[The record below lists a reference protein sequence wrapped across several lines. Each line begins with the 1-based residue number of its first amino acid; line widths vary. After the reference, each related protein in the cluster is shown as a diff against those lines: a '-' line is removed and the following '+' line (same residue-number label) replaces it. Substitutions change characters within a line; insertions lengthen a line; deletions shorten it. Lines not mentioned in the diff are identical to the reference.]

1 MVVVMDQSEGA
12 IIFQMEEDPVVHL
25 QDEIVEGEMDDS
37 MEEAAEEWEEA
48 IIFRMEGDP
57 VVDLVDEVLEE
68 VMDGTVEEVGTVPQ
82 AVVGEIKA
90 VVVEETKAVVEASQ
104 EAVHTMPRDGVD
116 GTVQLMID
124 NEKWHESMKGLLGT
138 TTEKEVVV
146 VVCYTTETEI
156 HTTKV
161 MMAVDT

>member
-1 MVVVMDQSEGA
+1 
-12 IIFQMEEDPVVHL
+12 
-25 QDEIVEGEMDDS
+25 
-37 MEEAAEEWEEA
+37 
-48 IIFRMEGDP
+48 
-57 VVDLVDEVLEE
+57 
-68 VMDGTVEEVGTVPQ
+68 MDGSVEEVGTVPQ
-82 AVVGEIKA
+82 VLVEEIKA
-90 VVVEETKAVVEASQ
+90 VLVLVVEETKAVVEASQ